1 LKMEVKVDTIFFK
14 SLPLLWMTEKDG
26 SKSNTLREI
35 SDPKEREAYIA
46 WKCRDGAIFVTI
58 INTETGEGFTRKVS
72 SIVDKTVYKPMKN
85 QVLISW
91 RHPE

>member
-1 LKMEVKVDTIFFK
+1 MKMEIEGDTIFFK
-14 SLPLLWMTEKDG
+14 SLPLLWLTEKDG

-46 WKCRDGAIFVTI
+46 WKCRDGPIFVCI
-58 INTETGEGFTRKVS
+58 ENTETSETFTRLVS
-72 SIVDKTVYKPMKN
+72 SVVDKTVWKPMKN

>member
-1 LKMEVKVDTIFFK
+1 MEVKGDTIFLK
-14 SLPLLWMTEKDG
+14 SLPLLWLTEKDG

-46 WKCRDGAIFVTI
+46 WKCHDGAIFVTI